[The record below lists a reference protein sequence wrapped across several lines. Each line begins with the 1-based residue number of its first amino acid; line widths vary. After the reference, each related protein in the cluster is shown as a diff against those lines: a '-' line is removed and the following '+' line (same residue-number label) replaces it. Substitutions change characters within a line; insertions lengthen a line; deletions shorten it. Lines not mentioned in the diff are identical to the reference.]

1 MSVRSMIPAL
11 APLVALF
18 ATSAFGHPAHDGAAG
33 AEHITQSWLHALPLV
48 VAGLLAGLLSARV
61 GAATA
66 VLGAVVAI
74 VGLSAAAHLG
84 FGYSTAF
91 LMDSAL
97 AATGLAVAGYGAGA
111 LLSRRLV
118 RRGARNGEG

>member
-1 MSVRSMIPAL
+1 MSVRMMIPAL

-18 ATSAFGHPAHDGAAG
+18 ATSAFGHPGHEGATG

-48 VAGLLAGLLSARV
+48 AAGLIAGLMSARL

-84 FGYSTAF
+84 LGYSAAF
-91 LMDSAL
+91 FMDSAL
-97 AATGLAVAGYGAGA
+97 AAVGLAVAGYGAGA
-111 LLSRRLV
+111 LASRRFI
-118 RRGARNGEG
+118 RRRVRNGEG